1 MQAEVAK
8 RLIDALGAVRKIQA
22 FTSGQ
27 TFADFSSSELVRS
40 AVERQFGIVGEA
52 LGKAMASDPSLELR
66 NPELRKIV
74 GLRNRLIHGY
84 DSVDDEIV
92 WDIVQSKL
100 IPLSAGLEQILT
112 AGGYAP
118 SEGPR
123 GTGGS

>member
-8 RLIDALGAVRKIQA
+8 RLIDALEATRRIQA
-22 FTSGQ
+22 FTTGQ
-27 TFADFSSSELVRS
+27 TFADFSSSDLVRS

-52 LGKAMASDPSLELR
+52 LGKAMAVEPALELQ
-66 NPELRKIV
+66 NPGLRRIV

-100 IPLSAGLEQILT
+100 IPLSADLERLLLQ
-112 AGGYAP
+112 GGF
-118 SEGPR
+118 GV
-123 GTGGS
+123 GGQQPESS

>member
-8 RLIDALGAVRKIQA
+8 RLIDALEATRRIQA
-22 FTSGQ
+22 FTAGQ
-27 TFADFSSSELVRS
+27 TFADFSSSDLVRS

-52 LGKAMASDPSLELR
+52 LGKAMAVEPALELQ
-66 NPELRKIV
+66 NPGLRRIV

-100 IPLSAGLEQILT
+100 IPLSADLERLLLQ
-112 AGGYAP
+112 GGF
-118 SEGPR
+118 GV
-123 GTGGS
+123 GGQQPESS

>member
-8 RLIDALGAVRKIQA
+8 RLIDALGATRRIQA
-22 FTSGQ
+22 FTAGQ

-52 LGKAMASDPSLELR
+52 LGKATAVDPSLELR

-84 DSVDDEIV
+84 DGVDDEIV

-100 IPLSAGLEQILT
+100 IPLAADLEVLLNQGGFGAGPH
-112 AGGYAP
+112 A
-118 SEGPR
+118 
-123 GTGGS
+123 

>member
-8 RLIDALGAVRKIQA
+8 RLIDALEATRRIQA
-22 FTSGQ
+22 FTAGQ
-27 TFADFSSSELVRS
+27 TFADFSSSDLVRS

-52 LGKAMASDPSLELR
+52 LGKAMAVEPALELQ
-66 NPELRKIV
+66 NPGLRRIV

-100 IPLSAGLEQILT
+100 IPLSADLERLLLQ
-112 AGGYAP
+112 GGFGVDGQQP
-118 SEGPR
+118 ES
-123 GTGGS
+123 S